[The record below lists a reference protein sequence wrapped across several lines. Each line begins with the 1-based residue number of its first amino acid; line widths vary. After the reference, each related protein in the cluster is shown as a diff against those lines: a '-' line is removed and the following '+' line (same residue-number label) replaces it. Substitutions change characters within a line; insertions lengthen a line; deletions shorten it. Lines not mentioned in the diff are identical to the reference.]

1 MANVDIS
8 AVTALSYR
16 ASESYKSL
24 RTNIE
29 FCGRDQKVIAI
40 TSCTP
45 NEGKSNVSLNL
56 AASLAETGKKVI
68 FIDADLRK
76 SVLLGRLGV
85 TEKVYGLTNFI
96 AGQCQLSDMIMNT
109 NYPTLN
115 LVFAGP
121 VPPNPAE
128 LLGSQAF
135 VQMIDYLRSYYD
147 YIIIDTP
154 PLGSV
159 IDSAIIAKVCDGA
172 AIVVAANT
180 ISYKFVRK
188 IKEQLDRSD
197 CKILGVILN
206 KVDMSENGYYG
217 RYYGKYYGRYYGKYY
232 GTYGSYGKES

>member
-1 MANVDIS
+1 MGRVDIS
-8 AVTALSYR
+8 AMTELSYR

-29 FCGRDQKVIAI
+29 FCGKDQKVIAI

-56 AASLAETGKKVI
+56 AASLAENGKKVI
-68 FIDADLRK
+68 YIDADLRK
-76 SVLLGRLGV
+76 SVLFGCLGV
-85 TEKVYGLTNFI
+85 MDKVLGLTNFL
-96 AGQCQLSDMIMNT
+96 AGQCQFNEMVYGT

-115 LVFAGP
+115 MIFAGP
-121 VPPNPAE
+121 IPPNPAE
-128 LLGSQAF
+128 LLGSNTF
-135 VQMIDYLRSYYD
+135 KEVVQYLRNTYD
-147 YIIIDTP
+147 YVIIDTP

-159 IDSAIIAKVCDGA
+159 VDSAIIARECDGA

-180 ISYKFVRK
+180 ISYKFVKRVK
-188 IKEQLDRSD
+188 DQLELSG

-217 RYYGKYYGRYYGKYY
+217 KYYGKYYGQYYGKD
-232 GTYGSYGKES
+232 E